1 MEQIKITINGKECI
15 CNEGEYILK
24 VAADNGIKIPNLCN
38 HESVAV
44 YGACGLCTVEITD
57 DGKGRPLPKLMRAC
71 ATKAMNGYVVNID
84 TERVNQSRKIALELL
99 MSDHDAD
106 CVGPCKLNCPAHTD
120 CQKYLKQISKGD
132 YHGAVE
138 TIKDKVPLPASIGRV
153 CPHPCE
159 TNCRRK
165 NVEEPLSI
173 AFLKAFAADKDL
185 AKDTYRAIGM
195 PDTDKKVAI
204 IGGGPGGLTAA
215 YYLRL
220 KGHSVTVYDMNAKMG
235 GMLRYGIP
243 AYRLPKEILDREIA
257 EIEAHGVDF
266 VNNCKI
272 GKDISFEEIQQ
283 HNDAVIL
290 AVGAWKSMKMR
301 VEGEDLNGVIG
312 GIEFLHDIS
321 SNEGEKPDLKG
332 KKVAVCGGGNTAMD
346 ACRSAVRCGADEVY
360 IIYRR
365 TEAEMPAEDIEI
377 LEAKEEGVKFKFLTN
392 PAEIIG
398 TDGKVSQIKLQV
410 MELGEPDA
418 SGRRSPV
425 AIEGKFEYLDV
436 DLVIMAIGQIIEASG
451 FDAVE
456 KTRKGT
462 IAADESTY
470 RTSVENVFAVGD
482 ATNRG
487 ASIAIEAIGE
497 ANRCADV
504 VDSYLNGEIIAYKAP
519 FVSKRNEKDI
529 DFSGKQLAMRIK
541 MPTRNPDE
549 RKCDFNEVNLGFDD
563 EEKVKSEAKR
573 CLECGCHDYGHCK
586 LIKYANTLDINP
598 DRLGGIKNNN
608 PIETKL
614 VSIERNQNKCIL
626 CGLCVRVC
634 DEVVNK
640 GILGLIGRGF
650 STVVKPEFKDTSV
663 VEYCKN
669 CKKCVEACP
678 TGALRIIE
686 E

>member
-24 VAADNGIKIPNLCN
+24 VATDNGIEIPNLCN

-57 DGKGRPLPKLMRAC
+57 DGNGRPLPKLMRAC

-84 TERVNQSRKIALELL
+84 TERVNRSRKIALELL

-106 CVGPCKLNCPAHTD
+106 CIGPCKLNCPAHTN
-120 CQKYLKQISKGD
+120 CQKYLKQISMGD

-185 AKDTYRAIGM
+185 ESNTYRAIGM
-195 PDTDKKVAI
+195 PDTNKKVAI
-204 IGGGPGGLTAA
+204 IGGGPGGLTVA

-243 AYRLPKEILDREIA
+243 AYRLPKKILDREIA
-257 EIEAHGVDF
+257 EIEAHGVEF

-283 HNDAVIL
+283 QNDAVIL

-301 VEGEDLNGVIG
+301 VEGEDLSGVIG

-321 SNEGEKPDLKG
+321 SNEGEKPDLSG

-377 LEAKEEGVKFKFLTN
+377 LEAKEEGVSFKFLTN

-398 TDGKVSQIKLQV
+398 KDGKVSQIKLQV

-462 IAADESTY
+462 IATDESTY

-497 ANRCADV
+497 ANRCAEV
-504 VDSYLNGEIIAYKAP
+504 VDSYLNGETIAYKAP

-529 DFSGKQLAMRIK
+529 DFSGKQIADRIK
-541 MPTRNPDE
+541 MPTRNPEE
-549 RKCDFNEVNLGFDD
+549 RKCDFNEVNLGFGN
-563 EEKVKSEAKR
+563 EEKVKAEAKR
-573 CLECGCHDYGHCK
+573 CLECGCHDYGHCR

-598 DRLGGIKNNN
+598 DRLGGVKNNS

-650 STVVKPEFKDTSV
+650 STVVKPEFKNSSV
-663 VEYCKN
+663 IDYCKN
-669 CKKCVEACP
+669 CHKCVDACP

-686 E
+686 K

>member
-1 MEQIKITINGKECI
+1 MEQIRITINGKECL

-24 VAADNGIKIPNLCN
+24 VAADNGIEIPNLCN

-57 DGKGRPLPKLMRAC
+57 DGNGRPLPKLMRAC
-71 ATKAMNGYVVNID
+71 ATKAVNGYVVNID
-84 TERVNQSRKIALELL
+84 TERVNKSRKIALELL

-120 CQKYLKQISKGD
+120 CQKYLKQISNGD

-159 TNCRRK
+159 TSCRRK

-173 AFLKAFAADKDL
+173 AFLKSFAADKDL
-185 AKDTYRAIGM
+185 ERDTYRAIGM
-195 PDTDKKVAI
+195 PDTGKKVAI

-257 EIEAHGVDF
+257 EIEAHGVEF

-272 GKDISFEEIQQ
+272 GKDISFEDIQKQ
-283 HNDAVIL
+283 NDAVIL

-301 VEGEDLNGVIG
+301 VAGEDLNGVIG

-321 SNEGEKPDLKG
+321 SGEGEKPDLSG

-377 LEAKEEGVKFKFLTN
+377 LEAKEEGVSFKFLTN

-398 TDGKVSQIKLQV
+398 KDGKVSQIKLQV

-451 FDAVE
+451 FDSVE

-462 IAADESTY
+462 LSADESTS
-470 RTSVENVFAVGD
+470 RTSIEKVFAVGD

-497 ANRCADV
+497 ANRCAEV
-504 VDSYLNGEIIAYKAP
+504 VNSYLDGQIIAYKAP
-519 FVSKRNEKDI
+519 FVSKRNEKEI
-529 DFSGKQLAMRIK
+529 DFSGKQIAPRIK

-549 RKCDFNEVNLGFDD
+549 RKCDFNEVNLGFGD

-573 CLECGCHDYGHCK
+573 CLECGCHDYGHCR
-586 LIKYANTLDINP
+586 LIKYANTLDIDP
-598 DRLGGIKNNN
+598 DRLGGVKNNN
-608 PIETKL
+608 AIETKL

-650 STVVKPEFKDTSV
+650 DTVIKPEFKGSGVIDFCRS
-663 VEYCKN
+663 CH
-669 CKKCVEACP
+669 KCFDACP
-678 TGALRIIE
+678 TGALRLIE